1 MNWAEMPVVRAV
13 GRDGK
18 SKSCARWSL
27 LKVLASARGATS
39 DCSPQYYDS
48 SIIFAWSSF
57 D

>member
-27 LKVLASARGATS
+27 LKVLAPARGATS

-48 SIIFAWSSF
+48 SIIFV
-57 D
+57 